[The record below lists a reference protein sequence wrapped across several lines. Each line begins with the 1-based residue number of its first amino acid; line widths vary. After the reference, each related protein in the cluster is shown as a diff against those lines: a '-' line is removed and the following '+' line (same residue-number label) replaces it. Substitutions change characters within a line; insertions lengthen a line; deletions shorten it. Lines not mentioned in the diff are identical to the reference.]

1 MFLALSGVGV
11 YGNGS
16 VYDGIF
22 MLWDGVG
29 LGGARAG
36 ARGGIVQH
44 VVNQSINLHH
54 STHVHTHTHT
64 HARTHTHRGGGHV
77 DD

>member
-11 YGNGS
+11 YGNGN

-29 LGGARAG
+29 LGVLGGARAG
-36 ARGGIVQH
+36 QEVG
-44 VVNQSINLHH
+44 
-54 STHVHTHTHT
+54 
-64 HARTHTHRGGGHV
+64 
-77 DD
+77 